1 MFRKIMSEIDV
12 KLGLK
17 TILERV
23 ESAYGQRP
31 KVTIFGFNYFYLF

>member
-1 MFRKIMSEIDV
+1 MSEIDV

-23 ESAYGQRP
+23 ETAYGQRP
-31 KVTIFGFNYFYLF
+31 QVIIFGFNF